1 LPRLPTLR
9 QHFGMT
15 DTPRGRPPW
24 EIEQRE
30 DCFVILDADR
40 RPLYSIFFYKRDPP
54 VPNPLDRMSWD
65 EALRLTRALLELPG
79 LRDMRRRAAELDTAR
94 KESRE
99 NWAAALLMIREA
111 IETLGP
117 PGILPAKTA
126 VGPEPVHEAAAIVE
140 ALQKLLGK
148 DR

>member
-1 LPRLPTLR
+1 MP
-9 QHFGMT
+9 
-15 DTPRGRPPW
+15 DTPRGRVPW
-24 EIEQRE
+24 QISKEE
-30 DCFVILDADR
+30 DCLVIQDADG
-40 RPLYSIFFYKRDPP
+40 RPLYSIKFYQRDPP

-65 EALRLTRALLELPG
+65 EALKLARALLELPK
-79 LRDMRRRAAELDTAR
+79 LRDMRRKAAEIEAVR
-94 KESRE
+94 EESRE

-140 ALQKLLGK
+140 ALQKLLGS